1 MVKPE
6 RTGERDMSLSERH
19 RLYGIDCP
27 AVDIDLLLIEYD
39 SATPV
44 ALIEYKNEHSFSGNT
59 SWSTW
64 RALETLANNAMLP
77 LFKVTYSSDFSR
89 WCVRPVNYIAQYR
102 IPQPVEMDEPD
113 FVRFLYSL
121 RGREVPPEVWENIR
135 KAKREV
141 VSDAQ

>member
-6 RTGERDMSLSERH
+6 RTHERDVSLSERH

-39 SATPV
+39 QAAPV
-44 ALIEYKNEHSFSGNT
+44 ALIEYKNEHAYSGHT
-59 SWSTW
+59 SWTTW
-64 RALETLANNAMLP
+64 HALETLANNAMLP
-77 LFKVTYSSDFSR
+77 LFQVIYSSDFSR
-89 WCVRPVNYIAQYR
+89 WEVRPVNYIAQYR

-121 RGREVPPEVWENIR
+121 RGREVPPEVLENLQ
-135 KAKREV
+135 KAKGGC
-141 VSDAQ
+141 Q